1 MTGKNLKNLSNFE
14 YTVDRSNNC
23 YSAIQL
29 NNGFVEF
36 PWSNYFSGPFS
47 FITWFQLNAYY
58 PDTIYLLDFGNENF
72 TDNIGIRLYSNSSD
86 VYEINA
92 FISNSE
98 IISNI
103 TILAKIELNA
113 WNHIA
118 FILDENNNAKI
129 YLNGSLN
136 ATNLISNPPLGLKKV
151 NNLIGKN
158 SGNIT
163 FNEMRI
169 YHGSLTASKIKAAY
183 LTLPLYYYTCLY
195 LTNSWSM
202 SNLTD
207 EIGGADLYNGLNYS
221 FTCDRYNEPN
231 SSVYLDDGYL
241 QIPAGNY
248 FLYDFTIT
256 AWVYIISYT
265 YNSIIFDFG
274 NLNNTDSIFTFIADG
289 TYASISNPKGS
300 NSTIYAFLIRLRQWY
315 HIAFVLYRYRG
326 YLYINGV
333 LVSNGTITIPSI
345 VLRESNFFGR
355 SNQINSNRINAILD
369 DIKLYRGAMTS
380 VQVQADFKK
389 TSKGG
394 YILS

>member
-1 MTGKNLKNLSNFE
+1 
-14 YTVDRSNNC
+14 
-23 YSAIQL
+23 
-29 NNGFVEF
+29 
-36 PWSNYFSGPFS
+36 
-47 FITWFQLNAYY
+47 
-58 PDTIYLLDFGNENF
+58 
-72 TDNIGIRLYSNSSD
+72 
-86 VYEINA
+86 
-92 FISNSE
+92 
-98 IISNI
+98 
-103 TILAKIELNA
+103 
-113 WNHIA
+113 
-118 FILDENNNAKI
+118 
-129 YLNGSLN
+129 
-136 ATNLISNPPLGLKKV
+136 
-151 NNLIGKN
+151 
-158 SGNIT
+158 
-163 FNEMRI
+163 
-169 YHGSLTASKIKAAY
+169 
-183 LTLPLYYYTCLY
+183 
-195 LTNSWSM
+195 M

-333 LVSNGTITIPSI
+333 LVSAGTITIPSI
-345 VLRESNFFGR
+345 VLRERNFFGR
-355 SNQINSNRINAILD
+355 SNQINSNHINAILD

-394 YILS
+394 CILS